1 MKPRPAASVLIVDDD
16 PAILKLLS
24 SVLGAAGYEVAEA
37 SDGRQAMKLFR
48 ERPSDL
54 MITDLIMP
62 DQEGVETIT
71 KLRRDYPRLKIIAIS
86 GAIGG
91 RYLRVAELLGADTV
105 LQKPFTPQVLLD
117 TVRKLLG

>member
-1 MKPRPAASVLIVDDD
+1 
-16 PAILKLLS
+16 
-24 SVLGAAGYEVAEA
+24 
-37 SDGRQAMKLFR
+37 MKLFR
-48 ERPSDL
+48 EHPSDL

-71 KLRRDYPRLKIIAIS
+71 KLRREYPRLKIIAIS
-86 GAIGG
+86 GAFGG